1 MTASLPSDPAPPHAG
16 PLVPSDAV
24 AAILVTPDGR
34 LLLQQ
39 RDDFPHIW
47 YPGAW
52 ALFGG
57 GIDPGESEDAALRRE
72 LREEIAFEPRQAT
85 VFTRF
90 SFDFGFAGAG
100 VCRRTIYEVP
110 ITDADVATM
119 RLGEGHAMRLFPG
132 DEAVHLEGV
141 TGYDQFALYLYVHRA
156 RIRPRDGRPR

>member
-1 MTASLPSDPAPPHAG
+1 MTEPPAPSTPA

-39 RDDFPHIW
+39 RDDLPHIW

-57 GIDPGESEDAALRRE
+57 GIDPGETEDAALRRE
-72 LREEIAFEPRQAT
+72 LREEIAFEVRQAT
-85 VFTRF
+85 VFTR
-90 SFDFGFAGAG
+90 SRFDFGFAGAG
-100 VCRRTIYEVP
+100 SCLRTVYEVP

-119 RLGEGHAMRLFPG
+119 RLGEGSDMRLFPAAA
-132 DEAVHLEGV
+132 AVRLTPM
-141 TGYDQFALYLYVHRA
+141 TGYDQFALYLYVNRA
-156 RIRPRDGRPR
+156 RIRARDARPR